1 MGQMALTDGQ
11 AAIQV
16 YMILRVFDLGQDEIG
31 LRIYLDPE
39 TLPRNNSLKF
49 MAESYCVQ
57 PT

>member
-1 MGQMALTDGQ
+1 MGQMTLIDGQ

-16 YMILRVFDLGQDEIG
+16 YMIMRVFDLGQDEIG

-39 TLPRNNSLKF
+39 TLRRKNSLRF
-49 MAESYCVQ
+49 TAESYCVE

>member
-1 MGQMALTDGQ
+1 MRQMVLIDGQ

-16 YMILRVFDLGQDEIG
+16 YMILRVYDLGQDEIG

-39 TLPRNNSLKF
+39 TLRRNNSLKF

>member
-1 MGQMALTDGQ
+1 MGQMALADGLP
-11 AAIQV
+11 AMQV

-39 TLPRNNSLKF
+39 TLRRKNSLSF
-49 MAESYCVQ
+49 TAESYCVE

>member
-1 MGQMALTDGQ
+1 MGQMTLIDGQ

-16 YMILRVFDLGQDEIG
+16 YMIMRVFDLGQDEIG

-39 TLPRNNSLKF
+39 TLRRNNSLRF
-49 MAESYCVQ
+49 TADMYRVE

>member
-1 MGQMALTDGQ
+1 MALTDGQ

-39 TLPRNNSLKF
+39 TLRRNNSLRF
-49 MAESYCVQ
+49 TAESYCVE

>member
-1 MGQMALTDGQ
+1 MGQMALTDGLP
-11 AAIQV
+11 ALPV

-39 TLPRNNSLKF
+39 TLRRKNSLRF
-49 MAESYCVQ
+49 TAESYCVE

>member
-1 MGQMALTDGQ
+1 MRQMVLTDGQ
-11 AAIQV
+11 AATQV

-39 TLPRNNSLKF
+39 TLRRKNSLRF
-49 MAESYCVQ
+49 TAESYCVE